1 MNANTLIVN
10 KIRELYPDIAYHR
23 IHITAT
29 RHLDQSCWMVQFK
42 KDKYVLNTVLEN
54 CDAALLLSGQQCM
67 SLTVE
72 IQQISDSL
80 KVLEWKP

>member
-1 MNANTLIVN
+1 MNTNTLIVN

-23 IHITAT
+23 IHTTAT
-29 RHLDQSCWMVQFK
+29 HLRDQSCWMIRFK

-54 CDAALLLSGQQCM
+54 SDAALLLSGQQCM

-80 KVLEWKP
+80 KVLELKP